1 MTPQRRGAATRNQ
14 GAFAPD
20 GSPVEFFRRYPPG
33 LDATIIN
40 SAIAP
45 ASTILDLGC
54 GAGRLTHALT
64 ALGHTVTAVDQSTD
78 MLDEVVTAHEKL
90 HADIETLDLGRTFDL
105 VLLASNLVNLIENV
119 DPVLATVARHTSHRA
134 ILQRLDPDW
143 APLAMDGTSESDGWA
158 FTLSGTRHEPE
169 GRIIDTTVTYG
180 TGDDTWDHHMRAR
193 ILDDAELDAL
203 LRRHG
208 LRLNRWLH
216 ERGVWVEVVR

>member
-33 LDATIIN
+33 LDATIIS
-40 SAIAP
+40 SAIEP
-45 ASTILDLGC
+45 NSTILDLGC
-54 GAGRLTHALT
+54 GAGRLAHALT
-64 ALGHTVTAVDQSTD
+64 ALGHTVTAVDQSVE
-78 MLDEVVTAHEKL
+78 MLDEVVTAHEKV

-105 VLLASNLVNLIENV
+105 VLLASNLVNLIANI
-119 DPVLATVARHTSHRA
+119 DPILGTVARHTKDRA

-143 APLAMDGTSESDGWA
+143 APIAMDGESEQDGWH
-158 FTLSGTRHEPE
+158 FTLTNTRHE

-193 ILDDAELDAL
+193 ILDDAELGEL
-203 LRRHG
+203 LRPHG

-216 ERGVWVEVVR
+216 ERGVWVEVTR